1 MSVLGICFRCGRA
14 ALELLRT
21 HSHCWE
27 CGYFPESDHRLC
39 AWKNLEYRTRRIHD
53 PFNELLAHKTRF
65 ANRSLARLGRE
76 GIA

>member
-27 CGYFPESDHRLC
+27 CGFFPEADHHLSR
-39 AWKNLEYRTRRIHD
+39 WRNLEYRTRRVHD
-53 PFNELLAHKTRF
+53 PLSELLSEESRS
-65 ANRSLARLGRE
+65 ANHSLARLSRE